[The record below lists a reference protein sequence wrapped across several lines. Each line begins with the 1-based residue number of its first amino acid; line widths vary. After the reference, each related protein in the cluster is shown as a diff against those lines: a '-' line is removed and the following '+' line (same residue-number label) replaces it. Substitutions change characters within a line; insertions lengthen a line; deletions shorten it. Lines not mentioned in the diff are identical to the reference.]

1 MPGPR
6 RQARIAA
13 LQALY
18 ENSATK
24 HDALEALNRL
34 MADMGLKDE
43 AASFARELVKGVIDN
58 KAKIDEQVRRFAPA
72 FPIEQLSLVDL
83 NILRVATFELFID
96 NKLSSGII
104 INEAV
109 ELAKTFGSESSP
121 KFINGVLGAV
131 MKSNLRAPKP

>member
-1 MPGPR
+1 
-6 RQARIAA
+6 
-13 LQALY
+13 
-18 ENSATK
+18 
-24 HDALEALNRL
+24 